1 VNNKKSKLSLVL
13 IISSILILTFT
24 SIAYSGDY
32 TSSDPNKNSFFNRGN
47 AYYYAWEWYDD
58 RNLAQY
64 YDAGVDCTNFV
75 SQVLVAGG
83 MPTYSIAYYEDI
95 NINGWQPHSGT
106 WENAHYFRQ
115 YWGNV
120 NDVGKNKAYSYKIF
134 TKTTALADFRNNFY
148 LPLYPGDMIQYGDVN
163 GNTQHSQVVFNYD
176 SDGNISVAQHSTD
189 KICDLEDY
197 LKSTNYHYIFRY
209 QIQNGDD

>member
-1 VNNKKSKLSLVL
+1 MNNKKSKLSLVL
-13 IISSILILTFT
+13 IISSILIFTFT

-47 AYYYAWEWYDD
+47 AYYYAWEWWDD
-58 RNLAQY
+58 YNTQQY
-64 YDAGVDCTNFV
+64 YNAGVDCTNFV

-83 MPTYSIAYYEDI
+83 MPTCSIAYYAD
-95 NINGWQPHSGT
+95 INGWQPHSGT

-120 NDVGKNKAYSYKIF
+120 NNVGNNKAYSYKIF
-134 TKTTALADFRNNFY
+134 TKTTALADFYNNFY
-148 LPLYPGDMIQYGDVN
+148 LPLYPGDMIQYGDTN
-163 GNTQHSQVVFNYD
+163 GTTQHSQVIFNYD
-176 SDGNISVAQHSTD
+176 SYGNISVAQHTSNN
-189 KICDLEDY
+189 IYDLEDY
-197 LKSTNYHYIFRY
+197 INATSYYYVFRY